1 MVCNSYLTGAI
12 TKLRWMGRYFLLSG
26 ACSGHAA
33 RGQGTEARKRAI
45 DT

>member
-12 TKLRWMGRYFLLSG
+12 TKLLWMGRYFLLSG

-33 RGQGTEARKRAI
+33 RGQGTEARKSGI